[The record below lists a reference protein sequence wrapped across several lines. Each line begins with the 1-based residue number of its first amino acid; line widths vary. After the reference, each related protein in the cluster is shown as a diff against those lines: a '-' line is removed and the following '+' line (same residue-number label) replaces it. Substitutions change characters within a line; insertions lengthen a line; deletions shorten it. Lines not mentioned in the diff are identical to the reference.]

1 MAKKIKQVKEVKEK
15 VQLNL
20 ENVIV
25 GTSIKDLHGEDIKID
40 EDLISQMK
48 AFERE
53 SKQHAIWKGKLTGSF
68 LYFKW
73 MKENPQEEKE
83 KKKPGRKSKKVEEDV
98 DIEEDELVNEENLML
113 DCIADYKA
121 EFNYKKV
128 NTNTKKFKAYFK
140 NWKK

>member
-25 GTSIKDLHGEDIKID
+25 GTSIKDLHGEDVKID

-73 MKENPQEEKE
+73 MKENPQEKSKP
-83 KKKPGRKSKKVEEDV
+83 KKKPGRKPKKVEEL
-98 DIEEDELVNEENLML
+98 IEEEVIDEENQML
-113 DCIADYKA
+113 DAMADYKA
-121 EFNYKKV
+121 EFNVTKV
-128 NTNTKKFKAYFK
+128 NVNTKKFKTFFEE
-140 NWKK
+140 WKKAE